1 MWEHAFYCG
10 GEIGEGTHERD
21 DSFAFL
27 EFDLS
32 VFDAADL
39 VVDEAVEE
47 A

>member
-1 MWEHAFYCG
+1 MREHAFYCC
-10 GEIGEGTHERD
+10 GEIGEGAHERD
-21 DSFAFL
+21 DSSAFF
-27 EFDLS
+27 EFDLC